1 MIKTKKELKEEFYNK
16 FTCLVK
22 PVAYTFTKGGK
33 KREVEGSCEVR
44 DSVWSWIEKALPQE
58 IRKVKMTKLKATIL
72 YLLDKIGPITKA
84 KLEALLYFCDF
95 DHFEKHE
102 KPLFKGVKWIK
113 GKGPELRL
121 KTK

>member
-1 MIKTKKELKEEFYNK
+1 
-16 FTCLVK
+16 
-22 PVAYTFTKGGK
+22 
-33 KREVEGSCEVR
+33 
-44 DSVWSWIEKALPQE
+44 
-58 IRKVKMTKLKATIL
+58 MTKLEATIL
-72 YLLDKIGPITKA
+72 YLLDKIGPITRA

-113 GKGPELRL
+113 GRKGPELRL